1 MKNKV
6 LDNGITLTYHRVV
19 SVNSIVNV
27 QSMIE
32 VGSYLNKEERE
43 KEREWYESS
52 PKDRLNVY
60 ISTKYYPIEYSKDL
74 NVDNAYE
81 YLKTL
86 DDFADAEDIFEEP
99 VEEEIIP
106 EETVPEESTE
116 VEENTEEP
124 EVVEEENE

>member
-1 MKNKV
+1 MD
-6 LDNGITLTYHRVV
+6 LNG
-19 SVNSIVNV
+19 
-27 QSMIE
+27 
-32 VGSYLNKEERE
+32 LNKEQRE
-43 KEREWYESS
+43 KEREWYNSGS
-52 PKDRLNVY
+52 ADRLNVY
-60 ISTKYYPIEYSKDL
+60 IGTKYYIKDYDKEL

-86 DDFADAEDIFEEP
+86 DDFADAEDVFEEP

-116 VEENTEEP
+116 VEENIEEP